1 MLTAGCEQS
10 LHRQSF
16 RSADEDSWCGIGSLP
31 GPAGTLSP
39 VLNARLPVL
48 ALLCVRGQWGPPCIP
63 ERGPQGVTTPED
75 PPLP

>member
-16 RSADEDSWCGIGSLP
+16 RSADEDSWCGIGSLL

-48 ALLCVRGQWGPPCIP
+48 ALLYVRGQ
-63 ERGPQGVTTPED
+63 
-75 PPLP
+75 